1 MFLNTVD
8 KQLLLLMDSL
18 SIRPE
23 IADHFYLAGGTGLA
37 LQLGHRASV
46 AIDLFTPEQFNLER
60 ITTAIIEL
68 GGQVIQSEVGTV
80 HGLVNGVKISFLFY
94 PYPLL
99 QPFYTFH
106 GIRLASIE
114 DIAAMKAVA
123 ISQRGD
129 KKDFYDMY
137 EILKTMKP
145 LNLKNLFLEKFSKA
159 RINCYHILKSF
170 FYFDDADQQPDPISL
185 NGTSWGQVKSYF
197 VEHEKEL
204 MLALVC

>member
-1 MFLNTVD
+1 
-8 KQLLLLMDSL
+8 
-18 SIRPE
+18 
-23 IADHFYLAGGTGLA
+23 
-37 LQLGHRASV
+37 
-46 AIDLFTPEQFNLER
+46 
-60 ITTAIIEL
+60 
-68 GGQVIQSEVGTV
+68 
-80 HGLVNGVKISFLFY
+80 
-94 PYPLL
+94 
-99 QPFYTFH
+99 
-106 GIRLASIE
+106 
-114 DIAAMKAVA
+114 MKAVA
-123 ISQRGD
+123 ISQRSD

-170 FYFDDADQQPDPISL
+170 FYFDDAYQQPDPISL

>member
-8 KQLLLLMDSL
+8 KQLLLLIDSL

-23 IADHFYLAGGTGLA
+23 ISEHFYLAGGTGLA
-37 LQLGHRASV
+37 LQLGHRTSID
-46 AIDLFTPEQFNLER
+46 IDLFTQEQFNTELV
-60 ITTAIIEL
+60 TTAIIAL
-68 GGQVIQSEVGTV
+68 GGQIIQSETGTV
-80 HGLVNGVKISFLFY
+80 HGVVNGVKISFLFY

-99 QPFYTFH
+99 HPLYAFH
-106 GIRLASIE
+106 GIRLASID

-145 LNLKNLFLEKFSKA
+145 LNLKNMFLEKFSKA

-170 FYFDDADQQPDPISL
+170 FYFDDADQQPDPLSL
-185 NGTSWGQVKSYF
+185 NGTSWVQVKNYF
-197 VEHEKEL
+197 TEHEKEL
-204 MLALVC
+204 MREWVC